1 MKNYEDY
8 LDDYE
13 EDTGRW
19 DRPRPKP
26 GRRLKRSHAQMK
38 AELVARGE
46 YTRTD
51 AHRKPKKSQEEVFFE
66 LAEEDRMGGGFTPS
80 LAFASSHRN
89 HMSRH
94 ELEWILTY
102 LGAFYDDHL
111 ISDVLRRVKG
121 GKEAT
126 VYCCLAAPG
135 IGDRGSGI
143 GPSADPIPNFPSPIP
158 DPRFLAGK
166 VYHPREFRS
175 LKNDAL
181 YRQGRA
187 VLDDEGK
194 GVRGRREALAITKK
208 TSFGQE
214 MRHYSWLASEFE
226 TLRRLHAA
234 GADVPEPIAHN
245 DNAILMEYI
254 GDETWPAPPLSS
266 VRLQPGEA
274 GPLFDHLIHNVEVM
288 LSQDV
293 VHADL
298 SAFNVLYWEGKATII
313 DFPQAVN
320 PYVNPDAYALFA
332 RDVERLCQYFAR
344 YGLAPDPAALAQDI
358 WARCIPG

>member
-1 MKNYEDY
+1 
-8 LDDYE
+8 
-13 EDTGRW
+13 
-19 DRPRPKP
+19 
-26 GRRLKRSHAQMK
+26 MK

-89 HMSRH
+89 HMSKH

-102 LGAFYDDHL
+102 LGGFYDDQL
-111 ISDVLRRVKG
+111 ITDVLRRVKG

-126 VYCCLAAPG
+126 VYCCLAP
-135 IGDRGSGI
+135 SGQSRVL
-143 GPSADPIPNFPSPIP
+143 GY
-158 DPRFLAGK
+158 PRSGCESKVGAGESDSGLTPASRVPEDSGLRLLAGK
-166 VYHPREFRS
+166 VYHPRAFRS

-194 GVRGRREALAITKK
+194 GVRGRREALAMNKK
-208 TSFGQE
+208 TSFGQDL
-214 MRHYSWLASEFE
+214 RHYSWLASEFE

-320 PYVNPDAYALFA
+320 PYVNPDAYTLFA

>member
-1 MKNYEDY
+1 MKYHQDNLE
-8 LDDYE
+8 DYE
-13 EDTGRW
+13 EDTARW
-19 DRPRPKP
+19 SRPRPKP

-46 YTRTD
+46 FTRTD

-66 LAEEDRMGGGFTPS
+66 LAEENGMRGGFTPS

-89 HMSRH
+89 HMSKH
-94 ELEWILTY
+94 ELEWILIY
-102 LGAFYDDHL
+102 LGGFYDDQL
-111 ISDVLRRVKG
+111 ITDVLRRVKG

-126 VYCCLAAPG
+126 VYCCLAASRSPG
-135 IGDRGSGI
+135 SRV
-143 GPSADPIPNFPSPIP
+143 PSPESGP
-158 DPRFLAGK
+158 DDFGLRTLDSGLPLLAGK

-194 GVRGRREALAITKK
+194 GVRGRREALAMTKK

-234 GADVPEPIAHN
+234 GADVPTPVAHN
-245 DNAILMEYI
+245 ENAILMEYI
-254 GDETWPAPPLSS
+254 GDEKWPAPPLSS

-274 GPLFDHLIHNVEVM
+274 RPLFDRLMQNVELM

-293 VHADL
+293 VHGDL

-313 DFPQAVN
+313 DFPQAVS
-320 PYVNPDAYALFA
+320 P
-332 RDVERLCQYFAR
+332 
-344 YGLAPDPAALAQDI
+344 
-358 WARCIPG
+358 